1 MATSRLE
8 RIGTI
13 FTRAE
18 GLLKRGAM
26 KPDDRPLWFDV
37 YKAFPPIIEPKFAR
51 PKVENTTIRPILYKE
66 DVVRAKFH
74 ASGHGF
80 AAMNMQNPSGET
92 QIKKLMQQYE
102 KLKTEGVPENEL
114 IEKSAS
120 NVSSERTQEVAQNK
134 IPKAS
139 PETVTSQVLTEVN
152 IKNIFKE

>member
-37 YKAFPPIIEPKFAR
+37 YKAFPP
-51 PKVENTTIRPILYKE
+51 IRPILYKE